1 MLTSIV
7 KAKYFILAAIF
18 LLQANIY
25 LKSEDLA
32 IEIDNP
38 RFSEKGLN
46 DKVYEIKAKK
56 GLKFDNKLELFEVEG
71 KFKTE
76 KNGKWIYLV
85 ADK

>member
-56 GLKFDNKLELFEVEG
+56 V
-71 KFKTE
+71 
-76 KNGKWIYLV
+76 
-85 ADK
+85 

>member
-1 MLTSIV
+1 MLTSII

-38 RFSEKGLN
+38 RYSENGLY
-46 DKVYEIKAKK
+46 DKVNEINAKK
-56 GLKFDNKLELFEVEG
+56 V
-71 KFKTE
+71 
-76 KNGKWIYLV
+76 
-85 ADK
+85 